1 MRETQRD
8 EDGGRPLVHAAF
20 PLRTSHPSSAPLRSV
35 SQATGSQATRS
46 QITRSQ
52 ITRSQAT
59 RSPVTKSQATGKQE
73 PETLS
78 TASNAAENPAAAQGR
93 DARARR
99 PGSAVY
105 NPKKAGYDLGKLR
118 AKGLVERIAHTHR
131 YRVNPAGVRVI
142 TGALCLR
149 RIILKPVL
157 AGLWDPDAPPE
168 PTPAM
173 HPLDALTL
181 GVQSALHKLLREAG
195 LAP

>member
-1 MRETQRD
+1 M
-8 EDGGRPLVHAAF
+8 G
-20 PLRTSHPSSAPLRSV
+20 
-35 SQATGSQATRS
+35 SQATGKQV
-46 QITRSQ
+46 
-52 ITRSQAT
+52 TRSQAT
-59 RSPVTKSQATGKQE
+59 RSQATGKQE
-73 PETLS
+73 PEALL

-93 DARARR
+93 NAWPRN
-99 PGSAVY
+99 PGSAAY

-149 RIILKPVL
+149 QIILKPVL
-157 AGLWDPDAPPE
+157 AGLWHPDAPPE

-173 HPLDALTL
+173 HPLDVLTL

-195 LAP
+195 LAPLNARPCPQQNRPTCWFNQIARKFPSSATAEAGAMAAR